1 MKNLVIYFGSS
12 KKELY
17 QIDMWSQ
24 LLHELSKT
32 VTVEIVFRQPL
43 AYYAYSGPFKKHF
56 CLRASKLESYVLNHD
71 IAACIYVNNTML
83 NYHMLKYHHFPQL
96 HIGHGE
102 SDKSC
107 SSTFHFNAYSKVLVA
122 GHAAKERLLKIG
134 INDAS
139 IAVIGRPSTTIAPSP
154 EIDSIRKQAGDRK
167 IIAYT
172 PTWEG
177 GSKETH
183 YSSIDVIGEKLI
195 EYYRNHSEYF
205 LVFKPHP
212 LIGKKS
218 KTSKKVLKDIK
229 KTISSSNNIATF
241 EGDINSLFPIVD
253 GLYTDISSVVIDYMQ
268 YNKPYVTYVPEWE
281 IGNFKD
287 ILSVK
292 ASKYSHECKCLIT
305 SLNELMNYNVDYS
318 NTYQYYIENNNLVD
332 VSARVSSETNCV

>member
-1 MKNLVIYFGSS
+1 MKKLVIYFGSS

-32 VTVEIVFRQPL
+32 FAVEIIFRQPM
-43 AYYAYSGPFKKHF
+43 AYYAYEGPFKKHF

-134 INDAS
+134 INDAN
-139 IAVIGRPSTTIAPSP
+139 IAVIGRPSTTIDPSP
-154 EIDSIRKQAGDRK
+154 EIDSIRKLAGDRK

-177 GSKETH
+177 GSKETR
-183 YSSIDVIGEKLI
+183 YSSIDVLGEELI
-195 EYYRNHSEYF
+195 EYYRNQSEYF

-218 KTSKKVLKDIK
+218 KTPKKALKDIK
-229 KTISSSNNIATF
+229 KTISSSNNIAIF

-281 IGNFKD
+281 IEDFED
-287 ILSVK
+287 IQSVN
-292 ASKYSHECKCLIT
+292 SSQFGHEYNHLMS
-305 SLNELMNYNVDYS
+305 SLNTLLQKDVNYADVYRF
-318 NTYQYYIENNNLVD
+318 YIENNNLNWVL
-332 VSARVSSETNCV
+332 SQIKAEANIK